1 MEAEAYFSG
10 LYKTQVRELQEEVE
24 EARVRCQELEGEKGA
39 IEIRLSSALA
49 VHEQESIN
57 R

>member
-1 MEAEAYFSG
+1 

-24 EARVRCQELEGEKGA
+24 EARVRCQELEGEKGD
-39 IEIRLSSALA
+39 IEIRLSSAIAL
-49 VHEQESIN
+49 HEQESIN